1 MAPPFTPVATTAT
14 PPQVRTSLRAE
25 LLFGLGLLA
34 AAALIVAVAS
44 VVLFWEYIDSG
55 LGALW
60 LGILVACDVAVF
72 VALGAYQLKRT
83 VAGPLALAVDA
94 TSAIAAGDL
103 TRRVP
108 DASTRELATLAASIN
123 RMTDHL
129 LAEQVQRIR
138 AEKLAGIGRLAA
150 GVAHEIG
157 NPLGAIIGYA
167 HLLRTRSAADPRAAE
182 VLDGLERESARIDR
196 IVRGLLDYARPRRN
210 TSNRVDVN
218 ETIRSIARL
227 LTDQGVFRRIEL
239 SLVLDGDM
247 PMVRGERH
255 ELEQML
261 VNLLLNA
268 ADAMD
273 RVGTLAVVSYRV
285 EPGEL
290 EASVVRRD
298 NDPPQAWVPRKLTP
312 RVQHW
317 LETTQPS
324 SILKLVVADSG
335 PGIADEDAERVFD
348 PFFTTKQ
355 SGQGTGLGLAIVARV
370 VDDLRGTIWVERA
383 REGGAAFHVLLPM
396 ATASLTPVRAPD
408 AGSPGTPGHPVA
420 NRAR

>member
-1 MAPPFTPVATTAT
+1 MAPPLITAPNTTA
-14 PPQVRTSLRAE
+14 PPEARTSLRAE
-25 LLFGLGLLA
+25 LLVGLGLLA
-34 AAALIVAVAS
+34 AAALVVAVAS
-44 VVLFWEYIDSG
+44 VVLFWGYIDSG

-60 LGILVACDVAVF
+60 MTLLVACDVVVF
-72 VALGAYQLKRT
+72 VALGAFQLKRA
-83 VAGPLALAVDA
+83 VVGPLALAVDA

-103 TRRVP
+103 SRRVP

-167 HLLRTRSAADPRAAE
+167 HLLRTRSAGDPRAAE

-196 IVRGLLDYARPRRN
+196 IVRGLLDYARPRR
-210 TSNRVDVN
+210 SSSSRVDVN
-218 ETIRSIARL
+218 ETICSIARL

-239 SLVLDGDM
+239 SLTLDGDA

-273 RVGTLAVVSYRV
+273 RAGKLAVVSYRV

-290 EASVVRRD
+290 EESVIRRED
-298 NDPPQAWVPRKLTP
+298 DPPQAWTP
-312 RVQHW
+312 RRLSPRVRHW
-317 LETTQPS
+317 LETTQPGA
-324 SILKLVVADSG
+324 ILKLVVADSG
-335 PGIADEDAERVFD
+335 PGIADEDTERVFD
-348 PFFTTKQ
+348 PFFTTKEP
-355 SGQGTGLGLAIVARV
+355 GQGTGLGLAIVARV
-370 VDDLRGTIWVERA
+370 VEDLRGTIWVERA

-396 ATASLTPVRAPD
+396 AAASLTPVGARGSAA
-408 AGSPGTPGHPVA
+408 AGIPAHGVA
-420 NRAR
+420 TGAR

>member
-1 MAPPFTPVATTAT
+1 MSPPLTPAIAAT
-14 PPQVRTSLRAE
+14 PPQARTSLRAE
-25 LLFGLGLLA
+25 LLVGLGLLA

-44 VVLFWEYIDSG
+44 VVLFWGYIDSG
-55 LGALW
+55 MGALW
-60 LGILVACDVAVF
+60 LVILVACDVMVF
-72 VALGAYQLKRT
+72 VALGAFQLKRT

-103 TRRVP
+103 SRRVP
-108 DASTRELATLAASIN
+108 DASTRELATLADSIN

-167 HLLRTRSAADPRAAE
+167 HLLRTRSAGDPRAAE

-196 IVRGLLDYARPRRN
+196 IVRGLLDYARPRRT

-218 ETIRSIARL
+218 ETVRSIARL
-227 LTDQGVFRRIEL
+227 LGDQGVFRRIAL
-239 SLVLDGDM
+239 SLTLDEQV

-268 ADAMD
+268 ADAME
-273 RVGTLAVVSYRV
+273 RVGSLAVVTYRV
-285 EPGEL
+285 DPGEL
-290 EASVVRRD
+290 ESSVVRREG
-298 NDPPQAWVPRKLTP
+298 DPPQAWVPRKLTP

-317 LETTQPS
+317 LETTRPS
-324 SILKLVVADSG
+324 AILKIVVADSG
-335 PGIADEDAERVFD
+335 PGIADEDAERIFD

-355 SGQGTGLGLAIVARV
+355 PGQGTGLGLAIVARV

-396 ATASLTPVRAPD
+396 APASLTPVSPSSANAP
-408 AGSPGTPGHPVA
+408 AASKPAAIPA
-420 NRAR
+420 AR

>member
-1 MAPPFTPVATTAT
+1 MAPSLTTAANTTT
-14 PPQVRTSLRAE
+14 PPEARTSLRAE
-25 LLFGLGLLA
+25 LLVGLGLLA
-34 AAALIVAVAS
+34 AAALVVAVAS
-44 VVLFWEYIDSG
+44 VVLFWGYIDSG

-60 LGILVACDVAVF
+60 MVLLVACDVVVF
-72 VALGAYQLKRT
+72 VALGAFQLKRA

-94 TSAIAAGDL
+94 TSAIAGGDL

-108 DASTRELATLAASIN
+108 DASTRELATLTASIN

-167 HLLRTRSAADPRAAE
+167 HLLRTRSAGDPQAAE

-239 SLVLDGDM
+239 SLTLDDEV

-273 RVGTLAVVSYRV
+273 RVGTLAVVSYRL

-290 EASVVRRD
+290 EDSVVRRED
-298 NDPPQAWVPRKLTP
+298 DPPQAWVPRRLSP
-312 RVQHW
+312 RVRHW
-317 LETTQPS
+317 LETTQPAA
-324 SILKLVVADSG
+324 ILKLVVADSG
-335 PGIADEDAERVFD
+335 PGIADEDTERVFD

-370 VDDLRGTIWVERA
+370 IDDLRGTIWVERA

-396 ATASLTPVRAPD
+396 AAASLTPVRAPETG
-408 AGSPGTPGHPVA
+408 ALAAPSQGVA
-420 NRAR
+420 KGAR

>member
-1 MAPPFTPVATTAT
+1 MALPLTGKSDSIAS
-14 PPQVRTSLRAE
+14 PQARTSLRAE

-60 LGILVACDVAVF
+60 LVLLVACDVTVF
-72 VALGAYQLKRT
+72 VLLGAYQLKRT

-103 TRRVP
+103 SRRVP
-108 DASTRELATLAASIN
+108 DASTRELATLAMSIN

-167 HLLRTRSAADPRAAE
+167 HLLRTRSGGDPRAAE

-218 ETIRSIARL
+218 ETVRSIARL

-239 SLVLDGDM
+239 SLTLDDDA

-273 RVGTLAVVSYRV
+273 RAGTIALVTYRV
-285 EPGEL
+285 EPAEL
-290 EASVVRRD
+290 ETSVVRRES
-298 NDPPQAWVPRKLTP
+298 DPPQAWVPRRLTP

-324 SILKLVVADSG
+324 AILKIVVADSG
-335 PGIADEDAERVFD
+335 PGIAEDDAERVFD
-348 PFFTTKQ
+348 PFFTTKTP
-355 SGQGTGLGLAIVARV
+355 GQGTGLGLAIVARV

-396 ATASLTPVRAPD
+396 APASLTPVRATGEGAVVPMPTVTS
-408 AGSPGTPGHPVA
+408 GS
-420 NRAR
+420 R

>member
-1 MAPPFTPVATTAT
+1 MSLPLTARQDT
-14 PPQVRTSLRAE
+14 IPLPQARTSLRAE

-55 LGALW
+55 VGAIW
-60 LGILVACDVAVF
+60 LVVLVACDVTVF
-72 VALGAYQLKRT
+72 VLLGAYQLKRT
-83 VAGPLALAVDA
+83 VSGPLALAVDA
-94 TSAIAAGDL
+94 TTAIAAGDL
-103 TRRVP
+103 SRRVP

-167 HLLRTRSAADPRAAE
+167 HLLRSRSGGDPRAAE

-218 ETIRSIARL
+218 ETVRSIARL

-239 SLVLDGDM
+239 SLTLEEDA

-273 RVGTLAVVSYRV
+273 RVGTLALVTYRV

-290 EASVVRRD
+290 ERSVVRRES
-298 NDPPQAWVPRKLTP
+298 DPPQARVPRQLTP

-317 LETTQPS
+317 LETTKPS
-324 SILKLVVADSG
+324 AILKIVVADSG
-335 PGIADEDAERVFD
+335 PGIAEEDAERVFD

-355 SGQGTGLGLAIVARV
+355 PGQGTGLGLAIVARV

-396 ATASLTPVRAPD
+396 ASASLTPVRAPD